1 MKRRRCLKGTPN
13 INYIEQDYEVAIAEE
28 VLPWGIDRIDAELVW
43 NGMQG
48 GHDIGGVMTA

>member
-13 INYIEQDYEVAIAEE
+13 IAYIEPDYEVAIAEA
-28 VLPWGIDRIDAELVW
+28 VLPWGIDQIDAELVW

-48 GHDIGGVMTA
+48 GHDIGGVMSA

>member
-1 MKRRRCLKGTPN
+1 MKRRRCLKGTLN
-13 INYIEQDYEVAIAEE
+13 IAYIEPDCEVAIAAE
-28 VLPWGIDRIDAELVW
+28 VLPWGIDRTDADLVW